1 MDNSALWMVFL
12 AVGLGT
18 FLLRVSFIE
27 LHATLGAHL
36 DRIKPVLLLLPAAI
50 LAALCMPAIVFSK
63 QGSEYSLAPSQW
75 LAALCCILVA
85 KLTHNVFWP
94 ILAGMLCLWLT
105 RWAL

>member
-36 DRIKPVLLLLPAAI
+36 K
-50 LAALCMPAIVFSK
+50 S
-63 QGSEYSLAPSQW
+63 
-75 LAALCCILVA
+75 
-85 KLTHNVFWP
+85 H
-94 ILAGMLCLWLT
+94 
-105 RWAL
+105 